1 MTPFFSRKTKYRKSK
16 TANSGFTMV
25 ELLTVVA
32 ILLLVGLI
40 AVFSLSK
47 LRRSL
52 RQHELDAR
60 AEIIYVAAQNRMAEL
75 RAAGCEGLY
84 SKGLTDGDNGVYA
97 MDFDGTHMDESSRD
111 VEFC

>member
-1 MTPFFSRKTKYRKSK
+1 MTPFFSQKTKYRKYE

-25 ELLTVVA
+25 ELLTVIA

-75 RAAGCEGLY
+75 RAAGCEGFIQQ
-84 SKGLTDGDNGVYA
+84 GLERWRQRRLCHGFRRHAHG
-97 MDFDGTHMDESSRD
+97 
-111 VEFC
+111 